1 MKAKKT
7 LPGSFLRAA
16 KLPAELLSGIPVVEI
31 KGGQETSVIHHRG
44 IAAYSEREV
53 RILSGTGA
61 VLICG
66 DGLRIELMN
75 RERIVVCGTVRSVQL
90 GEV

>member
-1 MKAKKT
+1 MKASKT
-7 LPGSFLRAA
+7 LTGRLFRAVS
-16 KLPAELLSGIPVVEI
+16 LPAELLSGIPVVEI

-53 RILSGTGA
+53 RILSGIGA
-61 VLICG
+61 VRICG
-66 DGLRIELMN
+66 DGLQIELMN
-75 RERIVVCGTVRSVQL
+75 RERIVVCGTVRFVQL